1 MPIPLGLQV
10 LRAAEARREKND
22 DIVQGWNDEGA
33 LLYAETLQELQWARR
48 GVAILEQQCQR
59 FERYAPQQAQQAQAP
74 QQAPRLA
81 PKKEAQG
88 G

>member
-22 DIVQGWNDEGA
+22 DIVHGWNEEGA

-59 FERYAPQQAQQAQAP
+59 FERYAPAQAQP
-74 QQAPRLA
+74 QQQSAAPRIA
-81 PKKEAQG
+81 PVKKEAQG